1 MIGYLYGGYTT
12 GLNYNQLA
20 WVYNISVELKERWVK
35 VVRDRGLMDQYTAYV
50 AYNDKQ
56 DIVWIE
62 KDQKGSLNLKK
73 ESANP
78 EMTDGTVVIVRR
90 VQSMVFIKSRPAP
103 QRLQI

>member
-1 MIGYLYGGYTT
+1 MG
-12 GLNYNQLA
+12 
-20 WVYNISVELKERWVK
+20 K

-62 KDQKGSLNLKK
+62 KDQKGSINLKK

-78 EMTDGTVVIVRR
+78 ELTEGN
-90 VQSMVFIKSRPAP
+90 SCYSRKGAIYGAYKE
-103 QRLQI
+103 QAWYHKDYI